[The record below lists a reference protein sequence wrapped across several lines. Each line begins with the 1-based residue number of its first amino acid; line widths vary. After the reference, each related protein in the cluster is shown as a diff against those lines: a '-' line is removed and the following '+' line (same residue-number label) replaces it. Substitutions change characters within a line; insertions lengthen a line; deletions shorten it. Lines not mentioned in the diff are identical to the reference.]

1 MRTSLKCSRSRLACT
16 AKQESSL
23 LLRQTQCVR
32 KICSSS
38 IARSLI
44 CQKNSILNHGRR
56 QLSAAA
62 NSVLAQT
69 DVVTIPTA
77 DVGVPVSVKAY
88 YISKSID
95 IRRVESNLYG
105 TTREHLHGKS
115 VTITVDRY
123 LNQYISVFEY
133 GSCVFFN
140 IPTLQHS
147 EHLRRIKEA
156 SYFDLNSDGPQQQQH
171 TEDYTVIIH
180 DNLDKPSAI
189 KSDHVNIR
197 ILDSN
202 NIVIIG
208 TVMAQSVALDYYA
221 ALVDEKLEGFKVK
234 NQYVEK
240 SARLGHLVSL
250 FTFILMDTK
259 EMQFLL
265 KIND

>member
-1 MRTSLKCSRSRLACT
+1 MTGV
-16 AKQESSL
+16 
-23 LLRQTQCVR
+23 QTCALP
-32 KICSSS
+32 I
-38 IARSLI
+38 
-44 CQKNSILNHGRR
+44 
-56 QLSAAA
+56 
-62 NSVLAQT
+62 
-69 DVVTIPTA
+69 
-77 DVGVPVSVKAY
+77 Y
-88 YISKSID
+88 
-95 IRRVESNLYG
+95 
-105 TTREHLHGKS
+105 
-115 VTITVDRY
+115 
-123 LNQYISVFEY
+123 
-133 GSCVFFN
+133 
-140 IPTLQHS
+140 
-147 EHLRRIKEA
+147 
-156 SYFDLNSDGPQQQQH
+156 
-171 TEDYTVIIH
+171 
-180 DNLDKPSAI
+180 LDKPSAI